1 MEVSNVQQFTS
12 SVTIGAQQHIA
23 MGISDSP
30 EFFQILSA
38 SLYKN
43 PKLAMVREVICNAWD
58 AHIAAGKEDT
68 PVSILLKDSTLIIR
82 DYGHGIPHELI
93 GQIYGVYGG
102 STKKKES
109 GATGGFGLGCKSPF
123 AYQDTFIVTSFH
135 ANRKVVYSMNK
146 SSIEHG
152 GRPAIIPMVD
162 IPTDETGIE
171 VKIQIKP
178 HDSYDLLAHI
188 NQVVENGQ
196 INAVLNHKELPV
208 FDYSD
213 CVNGYALTQ
222 HSTFGYGN
230 NSSPYSIWVKYGA
243 VVYPVDRHAD
253 LLDLCRKA
261 ETLMNKTRLDQR
273 ASWIVP
279 SLILLAP
286 PDSISVAPSRD
297 SLSMQA
303 NTVKTIKGLLEVF
316 LEDCKKDSQY
326 YRGYLL
332 ERIKAS
338 AKKESFTKLFQG
350 IIEFTEPIKKVVDSE
365 TYHKAV
371 ANRGCYVPDSY
382 SAEIVRSLSAH
393 IDTKKMGNSLITLLR
408 KKKPKYFQWMYK
420 HFFHK
425 IRQEVLQN
433 PRLNIGRLSYF
444 LNGEFYS
451 TSGGQYVSQRDKRR
465 ACFGLSRKLAI
476 VTYRQSD
483 MANRLGSAGMDPTEA
498 RIVYLAPRNKT
509 AAPAA
514 VAMFEKLGYTVLDMT
529 KPIGKECLDEV
540 APTPKPAIAKEPRQ
554 KGILSLDLSTR
565 LEKPL
570 FTVEVPRSSMH
581 LGLNYHYKLSKWEK
595 KIMSLYGKK
604 AAFVHSYGQT
614 NLYREKG
621 CPTYE
626 EFFTRLAKS
635 KEKDKNFMA
644 HAALIQK
651 NDWQADMAQFQECLD
666 ILKFPLTEL
675 SEEDR
680 LTLNL
685 VLKGHMWD
693 GDYSFSRAHSNLKL
707 LKLPTKVFSTSEKFE
722 SHPYR
727 KFIEFGQSS
736 DKSRCIDM
744 ANLVKLLTRTR
755 K

>member
-68 PVSILLKDSTLIIR
+68 PVSILLQNSTLIIR
-82 DYGHGIPHELI
+82 DYGHGIPHDLI

-135 ANRKVVYSMNK
+135 AGRKVVYSMNK

-162 IPTDETGIE
+162 IPTDQTGIE

-188 NQVVENGQ
+188 NLVVENGQ

-208 FDYSD
+208 FDYSE

-243 VVYPVDRHAD
+243 VVYPVDRHPS
-253 LLDLCRKA
+253 LEDLCQDAR
-261 ETLMNKTRLDQR
+261 TQMNLARLDQR
-273 ASWIVP
+273 AAWMTPHLV
-279 SLILLAP
+279 LLAP

-303 NTVKTIKGLLEVF
+303 NTIKTIKGLLEVF
-316 LEDCKKDSQY
+316 LEDCKKSSQY
-326 YRGYLL
+326 RRGYML
-332 ERIKAS
+332 ERIQTS
-338 AKKESFTKLFQG
+338 AKKETFTRLFQG
-350 IIEFTEPIKKVVDSE
+350 IIDYAEPIKKVVSAE
-365 TYHKAV
+365 TFQKAV
-371 ANRGCYVPDSY
+371 ANKRTLAPDSY
-382 SAEIVRSLSAH
+382 SEEIVRSLSAH
-393 IDTKKMGNSLITLLR
+393 IDMKKMGNSLISLLCT
-408 KKKPKYFQWMYK
+408 KSPEYFKWMYK
-420 HFFHK
+420 HFFQK
-425 IRQEVLQN
+425 IREEVLHD

-444 LNGEFYS
+444 LNGEFYP
-451 TSGGQYVSQRDKRR
+451 TDGGRYISQGEKRR
-465 ACFGLSRKLAI
+465 ACFGLARKLAV

-483 MANRLGSAGMDPTEA
+483 MADRLSSAGMDSTEA

-514 VAMFEKLGYTVLDMT
+514 VAIFEKLGYTVLDMT
-529 KPIGKECLDEV
+529 KPIGKECPDEV
-540 APTPKPAIAKEPRQ
+540 APISKPAIAKEPRQ
-554 KGILSLDLSTR
+554 KEILSLDLSTR

-595 KIMSLYGKK
+595 KILSLYGKK

-614 NLYREKG
+614 KLYREKG

-651 NDWQADMAQFQECLD
+651 NDWQADIAQFQECLD

-675 SEEDR
+675 SEEDQ

-685 VLKGHMWD
+685 VLKEHMWD
-693 GDYSFSRAHSNLKL
+693 GDYSFSQAHSNLKL

-722 SHPYR
+722 SHPFR
-727 KFIEFGQSS
+727 KFIVFGQSS

-744 ANLVKLLTRTR
+744 ANLVKLLTRAR